1 MLRKEDCTASPRCWT
16 NTGDQQCP
24 SLQPG
29 STKDVQRMAFS
40 LPQHHLG
47 NTETVPQKSVQISVT
62 SGEKLSLSLPNIP
75 SGQPCGQ
82 RSCMWQGVGT
92 G

>member
-1 MLRKEDCTASPRCWT
+1 M
-16 NTGDQQCP
+16 
-24 SLQPG
+24 
-29 STKDVQRMAFS
+29 QRMAFS

-75 SGQPCGQ
+75 SGQPDLVGSVPACD
-82 RSCMWQGVGT
+82 RGVGT